1 MCISEKRRRWI
12 TGAERKI
19 NLLPSVSRSPFWF
32 IWQNKP
38 REGRRCTLVFVSPV
52 YDIVVIP
59 RLETNRRP
67 LRMTDHRYVIT
78 RICTLQ
84 TFCSVP
90 KIVPTDISRAS
101 YERTNTEKEPFG
113 AQRLRNQRCH
123 WSSPSK
129 SFDYNTNYIYRRMS
143 TRGYSM
149 FCYHRVVAFAFT
161 TADVVKVTLAHANA
175 VSFTSAVTVI

>member
-38 REGRRCTLVFVSPV
+38 RGGRRCTLVFVSPV

-90 KIVPTDISRAS
+90 KIVPTDISRARVTK
-101 YERTNTEKEPFG
+101 ERI
-113 AQRLRNQRCH
+113 QRKNRSMH
-123 WSSPSK
+123 K
-129 SFDYNTNYIYRRMS
+129 DYGT
-143 TRGYSM
+143 
-149 FCYHRVVAFAFT
+149 RVVIG
-161 TADVVKVTLAHANA
+161 VVRPKFLIKMRIISTGECLPMDIQCFVTI
-175 VSFTSAVTVI
+175 V